1 MVDSRRGVG
10 ALAIVSVLTACGE
23 SPTEATGNLPD
34 GDYVVTTAEP
44 RIVDEFA
51 TPGWMREMPVIEFS
65 KEASDFF
72 VTGSSD
78 DLVVL
83 GPVQLAVQENGFWR
97 VHFGWAADE
106 THHYWE
112 VLMNIDECAAA
123 AIDADLGIPP
133 TGALTV
139 VLEDCSIVSR

>member
-1 MVDSRRGVG
+1 MVELRKGVACVIAVTLG
-10 ALAIVSVLTACGE
+10 ACSG
-23 SPTEATGNLPD
+23 SPTGVTGNLPD
-34 GDYVVTTAEP
+34 GDYVVSTAEP

-51 TPGWMREMPVIEFS
+51 TPGWMREMPVIDFS
-65 KEASDFF
+65 KEGPDFF
-72 VTGSSD
+72 VTGSND

-83 GPVQLAVQENGFWR
+83 GPVQRAVQENGFWR
-97 VHFGWAADE
+97 VHFGWAEDE
-106 THHYWE
+106 VHHYWE

-139 VLEDCSIVSR
+139 VLEECSITAG